1 MTPIFTATV
10 TEAGNL
16 RLDSPLTFQRHLARF
31 KNKRVEVFVRRV
43 RTQRSNQANRYYWG
57 VVVALLAEEF
67 GIRRTEPGPRT
78 YPVFVSKSKAYVV
91 NAKAFIKFYGLPT
104 VSTGR
109 IKSTMSDGI
118 LSIPVPLSDEA
129 TEEKA

>member
-1 MTPIFTATV
+1 MAF
-10 TEAGNL
+10 
-16 RLDSPLTFQRHLARF
+16 
-31 KNKRVEVFVRRV
+31 EVFGGKSYRGYRGYRGGMYPACSLVMGRII
-43 RTQRSNQANRYYWG
+43 TMNLAAYE
-57 VVVALLAEEF
+57 ALNNGDDSVHVDLLF
-67 GIRRTEPGPRT
+67 DRGSHTVGIRRTEPGPRT